1 MTDLSP
7 SQSGLRRGR
16 RTAEV
21 VSGFCWLCVTTQRQ
35 HVSTSGAP
43 STPHAVTTC
52 LVRCILSSTSRNCGR
67 FTFRSTQ
74 LLTSHVSQQ
83 AIISRNKRGYAAR
96 RQPQPYDIRC
106 VPRSGTPWRPTA
118 LATRPP
124 ADVILPLDVEYS
136 LTTRTS
142 RARLIRYSTDP
153 GNLRNST
160 TSSIRHAVVVKVE
173 WHMTRQLGWSRRRHS
188 QKAAGQRRLP
198 QVVDTVVGH
207 CGWTLW
213 FRRVYTSLQ
222 LRRRLC
228 VSYVVPVLMYTIG
241 TREEQNIF
249 TWMSTVIVVYARSSA
264 AIGLFVYRTRHCT
277 TDADANHERWRHNSK
292 IEHAVQQAINN
303 VPGPTASI
311 SADGVE
317 RRPASRM
324 SYVVC
329 YVAAST
335 STRNCHIRKPISDT
349 LTLLGNRSTL
359 QTPLFYHW
367 GGYKHSESRWVK

>member
-1 MTDLSP
+1 MTSDGSP
-7 SQSGLRRGR
+7 N
-16 RTAEV
+16 T
-21 VSGFCWLCVTTQRQ
+21 
-35 HVSTSGAP
+35 
-43 STPHAVTTC
+43 
-52 LVRCILSSTSRNCGR
+52 STSRRHPSIGR
-67 FTFRSTQ
+67 R
-74 LLTSHVSQQ
+74 V
-83 AIISRNKRGYAAR
+83 
-96 RQPQPYDIRC
+96 QPD
-106 VPRSGTPWRPTA
+106 
-118 LATRPP
+118 
-124 ADVILPLDVEYS
+124 D
-136 LTTRTS
+136 
-142 RARLIRYSTDP
+142 TDF
-153 GNLRNST
+153 
-160 TSSIRHAVVVKVE
+160 TSSSHSLLNGS
-173 WHMTRQLGWSRRRHS
+173 RQLAQQHNKQHPTRSRCKGRMAHDTPAWMK
-188 QKAAGQRRLP
+188 QKTSFAESSWPTSPSASC
-198 QVVDTVVGH
+198 GH

-292 IEHAVQQAINN
+292 IEPIWTRASHAVQQAIDN